1 MLIIKSNKKPTTQ
14 VILGAGD
21 HLVRIDSFIE
31 TFNKDYAQM
40 PWMDKTPQVAI
51 RFKNDKGVIT
61 QWVNLKGY
69 MTIED
74 YEDTHSAELSGIS
87 FKKHPFSLIPYA
99 VDLDGNRIE
108 NEDKTR
114 ICMHILGRIA
124 HCCGFS
130 AGEDIDMNDLIG
142 KELVIR
148 VQKVSG
154 QLKVTH
160 TFKKM

>member
-1 MLIIKSNKKPTTQ
+1 MLKIKSNKKPATMPM
-14 VILGAGD
+14 LGTGD
-21 HLVRIDSFIE
+21 HLVRVESYTE

-40 PWMDKTPQVAI
+40 PWIDKTPQVAI
-51 RFKNDKGVIT
+51 RFKNDKGFIT

-74 YEDTHSAELSGIS
+74 YEDTQAAELSGIT
-87 FKKHPFSLIPYA
+87 FMPHPFSEIPYA
-99 VDLDGNRIE
+99 CDLNGERIE

-124 HCCGFS
+124 HCCGFP
-130 AGEDIDMNDLIG
+130 AGQDIDMDDLIG

-154 QLKVTH
+154 NNKVTH
-160 TFKKM
+160 TFKKA